1 MKYLRSFNEN
11 VKYSIFNSNGWKK
24 FLPKEL
30 SVITDNGNWQLHLPS
45 DDNNMGHATN
55 ITNIMNVIQ
64 ISYYQNTPSKG
75 NGDVTSDGEPDLLCF
90 DITIVKKNDGTKSN
104 PDTLKLSVDI
114 TYGDNMVS
122 EFTIE
127 KPNKINLIHYN
138 SYGSLYDPQTFFAFD
153 DNSLIDLIK
162 FFNSWGFN
170 LTKDDLKFLD
180 KYPNSYYHDNMNK

>member
-1 MKYLRSFNEN
+1 MRYLKTYNFIFEN
-11 VKYSIFNSNGWKK
+11 ISIFKSDEWSKLLPNSLTIISDTGEWKLTRPNEDYGMK
-24 FLPKEL
+24 
-30 SVITDNGNWQLHLPS
+30 
-45 DDNNMGHATN
+45 HATN
-55 ITNIMNVIQ
+55 ITNLMNGLQ
-64 ISYYQNTPSKG
+64 ISYYQNTPSMC

-122 EFTIE
+122 GFTIE
-127 KPNKINLIHYN
+127 KPNKVNLIHYN

-180 KYPNSYYHDNMNK
+180 KYPNSYYHDMNK